1 MKNFEDWE
9 IYADFYERQDWLGLV
24 VYCEKEVAL
33 DPDGLQVAER
43 LVGAYHLNG
52 DYEKAIEFASRIY
65 KKYPDISAFQDMILD
80 ALFALGKSEDD
91 FEWIEHPAVIRLSSD
106 VADMCYDYLRLKR
119 EPRNLHELTVELQ
132 ELGYLAFTEHD
143 LLEYLQLDSRF
154 IISDN
159 CPLSAEISVQR
170 KSKSRIE

>member
-1 MKNFEDWE
+1 
-9 IYADFYERQDWLGLV
+9 
-24 VYCEKEVAL
+24 
-33 DPDGLQVAER
+33 
-43 LVGAYHLNG
+43 
-52 DYEKAIEFASRIY
+52 
-65 KKYPDISAFQDMILD
+65 MILD

-91 FEWIEHPAVIRLSSD
+91 FEWAEHPAVIRLSSD
-106 VADMCYDYLRLKR
+106 VSNMCYDYLRIKR
-119 EPRNLHELTVELQ
+119 KPRNLHELTMGLQ

-170 KSKSRIE
+170 KSESRIE